1 MGSFRGAQP
10 AGDVTARVRPLV
22 RVFFGAATVVAL
34 LLVVESSRPYELVT
48 APLRL
53 VPVFVLAL
61 LFVLASRP
69 SEPSQA
75 GGWGSPDDGPEPSGD
90 RSPHGGS
97 GPTLEGAVALQVPP
111 EDHHLAAV
119 GVDVED
125 EPTGG
130 WASRSKWPDR

>member
-10 AGDVTARVRPLV
+10 AGDVTSRVRPLV

-34 LLVVESSRPYELVT
+34 LLVVESSGPYELVT
-48 APLRL
+48 EPLRL
-53 VPVFVLAL
+53 VPVFVLAW

-97 GPTLEGAVALQVPP
+97 GPTLEGAVALQVPV
-111 EDHHLAAV
+111 EDRRLGAV
-119 GVDVED
+119 GVAVED
-125 EPTGG
+125 DPAVG
-130 WASRSKWPDR
+130 WATESN